1 MKKTVTALAMVF
13 LYIVGNSQSYT
24 SFFTGNSTDLVT
36 QPIGGVCLMGGAG
49 ESDEAMIWFLERAA
63 GGDVLVLR
71 ATGSDGY
78 NDYMYSDLGVN
89 VNSVETIRFNS
100 IAASSE
106 QYIIDKINQAE
117 ALWFAGGDQWD
128 YITYWRNNAIGE
140 AINNAVNV
148 RNAVIGGLSAGMAI
162 QGDYY
167 FSAQNGT
174 ITSEEAIAN
183 PYAIDATVDGTPFL
197 ENTSLINTIT
207 DTHFDSPDRRG
218 RISVFLGRMLEDFGI
233 EPRAIA
239 CDEYTAVCIDENGI
253 ARIFGEA
260 DELDYAYFVQRNC
273 AIENNV
279 PESLS
284 AGQTFEWNQGG
295 EALTVYRVRGNE
307 AGNRTFD
314 LNTWT
319 TGVGGEWYYWSV
331 SGGQF
336 VQTPI
341 TQVPDCLVSINEQT
355 EESIVIYPNPASEFI
370 QVDTDVESLWLY
382 NMQGQLIQ
390 MSTVNRMNVR
400 DLPAGIY
407 TLLIRT
413 KNGKEISKTMKKV
426 TND

>member
-1 MKKTVTALAMVF
+1 MKKTATALAMVF

-63 GGDVLVLR
+63 GGDVVVLR

-140 AINNAVNV
+140 AINNAVNI

-260 DELDYAYFVQRNC
+260 NELDYAYFVQRNC

-319 TGVGGEWYYWSV
+319 SGVGGEWLYWSV
-331 SGGQF
+331 SAGQF

-341 TQVPDCLVSINEQT
+341 TQVPDCLVNINEQI

-390 MSTVNRMNVR
+390 TSTVNRMNVR

>member
-1 MKKTVTALAMVF
+1 MKKTATALAMVF

-63 GGDVLVLR
+63 GGDVVVLR

-78 NDYMYSDLGVN
+78 NDYMYLDLGVN

-197 ENTSLINTIT
+197 ENASLANTIT

-239 CDEYTAVCIDENGI
+239 CDEYTAVCIDENSI

-260 DELDYAYFVQRNC
+260 NELDYAYFVQRNC

-319 TGVGGEWYYWSV
+319 SGVGGEWLYWSV
-331 SGGQF
+331 SAGQF

-341 TQVPDCLVSINEQT
+341 TQVPDCLVNINEQT

-390 MSTVNRMNVR
+390 TSTVNRMNVR

-407 TLLIRT
+407 NLHIRT
-413 KNGKEISKTMKKV
+413 KDGKDVRRTVKKR
-426 TND
+426 N

>member
-1 MKKTVTALAMVF
+1 MKKNLTTIAVVF
-13 LYIVGNSQSYT
+13 LSFVGYAQSYT
-24 SFFTGNSTDLVT
+24 SFFTGNATDLVT
-36 QPIGGVCLMGGAG
+36 QPLGGVCLMGGAG

-63 GGDVLVLR
+63 GGDVVVLR

-78 NDYMYSDLGVN
+78 NNYMYSDLGVN

-100 IAASSE
+100 AAASSE

-128 YITYWRNNAIGE
+128 YITYWRDNAIGE

-183 PYAIDATVDGTPFL
+183 PYAADATIDGTPFL
-197 ENTSLINTIT
+197 ENSPLINTIT

-218 RISVFLGRMLEDFGI
+218 RLTVFLGRMLVDFGI
-233 EPRAIA
+233 SPRAIA
-239 CDEYTAVCIDENGI
+239 CDEYTAVCIDDNGI

-260 DELDYAYFVQRNC
+260 NELDYAYFVQPNC
-273 AIENNV
+273 AIENNT
-279 PESLS
+279 PETLT

-295 EALTVYRVRGNE
+295 QALTVYRVRGNE

-319 TGVGGEWYYWSV
+319 TGSGGEWYYWSV

-336 VQTPI
+336 VQSPV
-341 TQVPDCLVSINEQT
+341 TQVPECLVNIHENT
-355 EESIVIYPNPASEFI
+355 EEAIVVYPNPASEFI
-370 QVDTDVESLWLY
+370 QVNVEVEEMLLF
-382 NMQGQLIQ
+382 NLQGQRVLS
-390 MSTVNRMNVR
+390 STTNRMNIR
-400 DLPAGIY
+400 ELPSGIY
-407 TLLIRT
+407 TLHLRT
-413 KNGKEISKTMKKV
+413 KSGMEVRKTVLV